1 MNKELMEARL
11 NYLIEL
17 VEEYDEL
24 IYSFEKDGKYFEVIN
39 YEKNINTLINLKYNG
54 KCWVNYVLKKMNIFN

>member
-1 MNKELMEARL
+1 MNKELMETRL

-24 IYSFEKDGKYFEVIN
+24 IYNFEKDGKYFEVIN